1 MFGDLFGNF
10 EEKQK
15 ELKKL
20 LADIKID
27 EYAGEDNAIHVTAN
41 ANREIVNISID
52 KEKIDLSDAEQLEDL
67 LLITINRALEKAA
80 EAEAEESQRLM
91 QDMLP
96 PGLGNLTNLFG
107 RG

>member
-27 EYAGEDNAIHVTAN
+27 EYGGDNKAIHVTAN

-52 KEKIDLSDAEQLEDL
+52 KEKIDLSDTEQLEDL
-67 LLITINRALEKAA
+67 LLITINRALEKAG
-80 EAEAEESQRLM
+80 EKEAEESQRLM

>member
-27 EYAGEDNAIHVTAN
+27 EYAGDDNAIHVTAN

-52 KEKIDLSDAEQLEDL
+52 KEKIDLSDSEQLEDL

-80 EAEAEESQRLM
+80 DAEASETQRLM